1 MEAVEQVNEQQVS
14 SKQIVPQ
21 MSVGNWIITIILLA
35 IPIVNFIM
43 LFIWAFDA
51 TSERRNFARA
61 YLIIFGI
68 VLALWILLAVLML
81 FLGMS
86 SGIFTNL
93 SYVHLF

>member
-81 FLGMS
+81 ILGAS
-86 SGIFTNL
+86 SGIFSNF
-93 SYVHLF
+93 SFIHLF